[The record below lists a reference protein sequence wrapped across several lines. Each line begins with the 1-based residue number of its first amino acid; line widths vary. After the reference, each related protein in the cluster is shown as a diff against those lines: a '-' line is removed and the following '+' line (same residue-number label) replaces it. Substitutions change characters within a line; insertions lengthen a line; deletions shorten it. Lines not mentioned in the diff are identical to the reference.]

1 MKMSRFKVA
10 VLALLAATV
19 IYPVAL
25 HLDIQRNEARKQ
37 SYLESHPDEV
47 GWVDFAPYTST
58 NTGGLL
64 TIVGVVIAGS
74 WLMVVV
80 HRKRLRSAMLMVLP
94 FLVVLSFAPS
104 AHAEC
109 YGEIVDVLAAEDEEF
124 RWCYPAGWQRD
135 LGWGLFI
142 QDAFDKFEEEFGI
155 TFKLRGWIDWD
166 STDYT
171 GTLDEL
177 LDEAIEETNF
187 ESQVTTYDGYVIDM
201 LMVFTGEPQEQH
213 LGRSP
218 PDLKALIIDGLTM
231 APRVRLLQHELSHQF
246 LVKHCGNDCVM
257 NLAKW
262 ETFQWVPD
270 HWCGQCATTVNN
282 NKDRFWLKPDVTVLR
297 GTLLNPLYFEGRT
310 SVEVDGDYIG
320 NTPITF
326 SALAGSW
333 VNIQVKYEVWT
344 SISIWRL
351 QYYEVIYTDST
362 YSYNATVYYPNGWD
376 IDVYVGSSPITV
388 IGWYDY
394 VGRPPSEDP
403 PPGGG
408 GGGGGGGN
416 YPRSPFI

>member
-1 MKMSRFKVA
+1 MKISGFKVA
-10 VLALLAATV
+10 VLVLLAVTL
-19 IYPVAL
+19 IYPVVL
-25 HLDIQRNEARKQ
+25 HLDIQRYEAWKQ
-37 SYLESHPDEV
+37 SYLENNPDEV
-47 GWVDFAPYTST
+47 GWVDFAPYIWT
-58 NTGGLL
+58 NTGGIL
-64 TIVGVVIAGS
+64 TIVGIVLAGL
-74 WLMVVV
+74 WLMVII
-80 HRKRLRSAMLMVLP
+80 HRNRLRTVMLMLLS
-94 FLVVLSFAPS
+94 FIVVLSFAPE
-104 AHAEC
+104 AHAGY
-109 YGEIVDVLAAEDEEF
+109 YGEIVDVLAVQDEEF
-124 RWCYPAGWQRD
+124 RYLYPEGWQRD
-135 LGWGLFI
+135 SGWGNYI
-142 QDAFDKFEEEFGI
+142 NDAFEKFAQEFGM
-155 TFKLRGWIDWD
+155 TFKLRGWIDWE

-171 GTLDEL
+171 PTLDEL

-187 ESQVTTYDGYVIDM
+187 ESQVTTHNGFVIDI
-201 LMVFTGEPQEQH
+201 LMVFTGEPQQLH
-213 LGRSP
+213 IGRSP
-218 PDLKALIIDGLTM
+218 PLKKALIINALPD
-231 APRVRLLQHELSHQF
+231 APRDRVVQHELSHQF
-246 LVKHCGNDCVM
+246 WVMHCDNDCVM
-257 NLAKW
+257 NKAKW
-262 ETFQWVPD
+262 EFLQVPPD
-270 HWCGQCATTVNN
+270 YWCGQCVTTMND
-282 NKDRFWLKPDVTVLR
+282 NKDRFWLYTDVTVLR

-310 SVEVDGDYIG
+310 SVEVDGEYIG